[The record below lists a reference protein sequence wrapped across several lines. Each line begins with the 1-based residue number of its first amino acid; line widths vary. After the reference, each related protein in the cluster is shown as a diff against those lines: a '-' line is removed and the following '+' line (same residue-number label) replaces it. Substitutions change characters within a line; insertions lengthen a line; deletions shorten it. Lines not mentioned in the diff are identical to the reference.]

1 MLWKGFQRPKRLDVE
16 RETLTDRFGRFQAQP
31 FERGFGT
38 TIGNAI
44 RRVLLSSIE
53 GAAITA
59 VKIDGVLHEF
69 SPIQGVVEDATDII
83 LNLKQIPLKL
93 HVDYTKTLYLRVDK
107 AGEVR
112 ARDIEADA
120 DVEILEP
127 DAHIATVSEG
137 GKLHMELRLKRG
149 RGYVSA
155 DKNFDED
162 LGIGWIPVDSIH
174 SPVKKVNYLVEAARL
189 GQTTDYDKLTLD
201 VWTNGSV
208 HPRDAVSLAAKL
220 VRDHLNIFINLDESL
235 ESSAEGASEPAR
247 VGALNEHLDKSVE
260 ELELSVRSYNCLK
273 NANIRTIRELVA
285 KTEAEMLKTKNF
297 GRKSLNEI
305 KEILTTMGLSLGM
318 RMDQPT
324 TATSDDLTI
333 DDTSRR
339 ARVTGRTSSN
349 ETDHASQSCTSEV
362 GSGHR
367 ASHRAAAEP
376 GHGPHPA
383 RADRDHRAQGQGA
396 AALRRAADHHRQARP
411 GGGRRPHQGAQRAS
425 PGPGRH
431 PGPRRRRQAV

>member
-1 MLWKGFQRPKRLDVE
+1 MLWKGFQRPKRLDFE
-16 RETLTDRFGRFQAQP
+16 RETLTERFGRFYAQP

-38 TIGNAI
+38 TIGNAL

-69 SPIQGVVEDATDII
+69 SPIPGVVEDATDII

-107 AGEVR
+107 PGIVR
-112 ARDIEADA
+112 AKDIEVDQ

-127 DAHIATVSEG
+127 EAHIATVSDG
-137 GKLHMELRLKRG
+137 GKLHMELRMKRG

-162 LGIGWIPVDSIH
+162 LGIGWIPVDSVH

-189 GQTTDYDKLTLD
+189 GQTTDYDKLTID
-201 VWTNGSV
+201 VWTNGSIN
-208 HPRDAVSLAAKL
+208 PRDAVSLSAKL
-220 VRDHLNIFINLDESL
+220 IRDHLNIFINLE
-235 ESSAEGASEPAR
+235 EGAETQTEASADQPR
-247 VGALNEHLDKSVE
+247 TGAGNENLDKSVE

-273 NANIRTIRELVA
+273 NANIRTIRELVQ

-305 KEILTTMGLSLGM
+305 KEILHTMGLSLGM
-318 RMDQPT
+318 RVDQPA
-324 TATSDDLTI
+324 TA
-333 DDTSRR
+333 
-339 ARVTGRTSSN
+339 
-349 ETDHASQSCTSEV
+349 
-362 GSGHR
+362 
-367 ASHRAAAEP
+367 
-376 GHGPHPA
+376 
-383 RADRDHRAQGQGA
+383 AQE
-396 AALRRAADHHRQARP
+396 
-411 GGGRRPHQGAQRAS
+411 
-425 PGPGRH
+425 
-431 PGPRRRRQAV
+431 

>member
-1 MLWKGFQRPKRLDVE
+1 MWKGFQRPKRLEYE
-16 RETLTDRFGRFQAQP
+16 RDTLTDRFGRFYAQP

-38 TIGNAI
+38 TIGNAL

-69 SPIQGVVEDATDII
+69 SPIPGVVEDATDII
-83 LNLKQIPLKL
+83 LNLKQIPLTC
-93 HVDYTKTLYLRVDK
+93 HVDYTKTLYVRVDK

-112 ARDIEADA
+112 ARDIEVDQ

-137 GKLHMELRLKRG
+137 GKLHMELRIKRG

-162 LGIGWIPVDSIH
+162 LGIGWIPIDSVH

-208 HPRDAVSLAAKL
+208 TPNDAVSLAAKL
-220 VRDHLNIFINLDESL
+220 VRDHLNIFINVDEVDEPPA
-235 ESSAEGASEPAR
+235 ESIGEPVR
-247 VGALNEHLDKSVE
+247 VGIGNEHLDKSVE

-273 NANIRTIRELVA
+273 NANIRTIRELVQ
-285 KTEAEMLKTKNF
+285 KTEPEMLKTKNF

-305 KEILTTMGLSLGM
+305 KEILSSMGLSLGM
-318 RMDQPT
+318 KVDQ
-324 TATSDDLTI
+324 
-333 DDTSRR
+333 
-339 ARVTGRTSSN
+339 
-349 ETDHASQSCTSEV
+349 
-362 GSGHR
+362 
-367 ASHRAAAEP
+367 AAVQ
-376 GHGPHPA
+376 
-383 RADRDHRAQGQGA
+383 D
-396 AALRRAADHHRQARP
+396 
-411 GGGRRPHQGAQRAS
+411 
-425 PGPGRH
+425 
-431 PGPRRRRQAV
+431 